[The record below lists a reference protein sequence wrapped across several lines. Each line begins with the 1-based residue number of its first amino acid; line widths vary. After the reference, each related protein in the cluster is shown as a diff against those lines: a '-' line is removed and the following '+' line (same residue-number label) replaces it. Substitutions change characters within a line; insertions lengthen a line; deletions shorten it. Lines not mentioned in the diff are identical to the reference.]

1 MFLID
6 TVFVYSRAPNPQII
20 CFKESITHSSAN
32 RISSMAW
39 ITDSVLEQSTHNVEI
54 KEWNDVKRQQPLH
67 ADQTYFRCIV
77 GGL

>member
-20 CFKESITHSSAN
+20 FFKESITHSSAN

-54 KEWNDVKRQQPLH
+54 KE
-67 ADQTYFRCIV
+67 
-77 GGL
+77 